1 MKIQTTCGH
10 GDAHMEG
17 IEGLPLTTRIRFQ
30 CEDLHLKSCHNV
42 WSNGIYHDRSSRGH
56 RGGQKR
62 FHDSWRAEVRA
73 DGVRIRHRFPT
84 REAAKAWIDSVV
96 SRMSK

>member
-1 MKIQTTCGH
+1 MKIQTTCGR

-56 RGGQKR
+56 RGG
-62 FHDSWRAEVRA
+62 
-73 DGVRIRHRFPT
+73 
-84 REAAKAWIDSVV
+84 AKAL
-96 SRMSK
+96 SRLLACRSPGGRRAHPAPLPDTRSRQGVDRFGSLKEV